1 MDDTYRFEA
10 DKTLLEHIEKG
21 DAVEITRQGAVVA
34 RVVRTAP
41 MPAKAGSPE
50 AIAAAERILN
60 GPKINLDGLTIKEL
74 INEGR
79 KY

>member
-34 RVVRTAP
+34 RVVPLTP
-41 MPAKAGSPE
+41 NYDPAE
-50 AIAAAERILN
+50 ARAAVERIRKRSKGVTL
-60 GPKINLDGLTIKEL
+60 GGLKITDL
-74 INEGR
+74 IHEGH